1 MPTPIPHTRIR
12 PERGGRNG
20 AWVRFPPKMGY
31 VFPQRYYAV
40 FGGILKYPFVIPV
53 SVRIEEAF
61 LIHANT
67 RTIPIKK
74 KKKVS
79 TRYRSGDTSLTGI
92 GL

>member
-1 MPTPIPHTRIR
+1 MATA
-12 PERGGRNG
+12 RGTSVG
-20 AWVRFPPKMGY
+20 AWSRFPPKVGS

-53 SVRIEEAF
+53 SVRIDEAF

-67 RTIPIKK
+67 PTIPIKK
-74 KKKVS
+74 KNQVS